1 MKKISAVLLLAVL
14 LAGCGAPKDFE
25 TMSDTY
31 EIPRSAVVQQP
42 VMYMPEEAALTVSSS
57 ECAGSL
63 YLCDGYTVAVQTLE
77 AGNLNATLRAV
88 TGYSGEELLVMQRF
102 ENPVRYECAWAAA
115 GEGGDQVGRTVILDD
130 GSYHYTLTLM
140 CGAELAG
147 ELAQTW
153 QEILNSFTLSQT

>member
-1 MKKISAVLLLAVL
+1 MRKLCAALLLALL

-25 TMSDTY
+25 TMTDTY
-31 EIPRSAVVQQP
+31 EIPRAAIAQQP

-77 AGNLNATLRAV
+77 SGDLSATLRAV

-102 ENPVRYECAWAAA
+102 EDPVRYECAWAAA

-140 CGAELAG
+140 CDARDAG

-153 QEILNSFTLSQT
+153 QEILDSFGLNQK